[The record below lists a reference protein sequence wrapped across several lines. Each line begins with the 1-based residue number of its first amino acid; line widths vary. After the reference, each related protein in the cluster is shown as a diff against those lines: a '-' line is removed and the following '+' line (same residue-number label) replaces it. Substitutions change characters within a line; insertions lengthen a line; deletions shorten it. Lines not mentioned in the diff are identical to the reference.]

1 MTSHPFLTVDWQQIF
16 ADNNLADFDAL
27 WDLKTEWFEE
37 PNIRRGGWSGVVK
50 IDLDTPDGKVGVFI
64 KRQQNH
70 ITKTPLNPIKGR
82 PTFEREFKNLLK
94 LRKNNVP
101 TLEPI
106 YFATKGLQAVLITR
120 ELEGYI
126 PFDSERFLGSGDML
140 KDKAHKAR
148 LLQSVADTL
157 RVMHQHHFQH
167 NCLYLKHI
175 FIKPDGDNWEVRMI
189 DLEKLK
195 KTIFK
200 RSAVF
205 RDLYTLHRHAVG
217 WSAKDHIMF
226 YRYYRQESKLSN
238 QSKRLWK
245 AIERKIILKK
255 RN

>member
-1 MTSHPFLTVDWQQIF
+1 MTPNPFLNVGWQKIF
-16 ADNNLADFDAL
+16 IDNNLADFDAL
-27 WDLKTEWFEE
+27 WNLKTEWLEQ
-37 PNIRRGGWSGVVK
+37 PNTRRGGWSGVVK
-50 IDLDTPDGKVGVFI
+50 IHLDTPEGKVGVFI
-64 KRQQNH
+64 KRQENH
-70 ITKTPLNPIKGR
+70 TSKTLLNPIKGR
-82 PTFEREFKNLLK
+82 PTFEREFKNLLQ
-94 LRKNNVP
+94 LRKKNVP

-106 YFATKGLQAVLITR
+106 YFATKGLKAILIAR

-126 PFDSERFLGSGDML
+126 SFDSEHFLSSGDLL
-140 KDKAHKAR
+140 KDKAHKER

-157 RVMHQHHFQH
+157 RLMHQHHFQH

-175 FIKPDGDNWEVRMI
+175 FIKSVDDGWDVKII

-205 RDLYTLHRHAVG
+205 RDLYTLHRYAKG
-217 WSAKDHIMF
+217 WSAKDQITF
-226 YRYYRQESKLSN
+226 YKYYCQESKLSN